1 MPRIYLDNAATSWPK
16 PESVYQAVDRYQR
29 ENGAPAGRSGYVEA
43 VEASRI
49 VSEARRLTAR
59 FLGVSDPRRI
69 VWAQNGTDA
78 LNLALHGLLRHGDH
92 VVTTD
97 VEHNSVLRPLY
108 WLAEHRS
115 VDTTYVP
122 CDGAGWV
129 DPGEIERAIRPTTRL
144 IVVTHAS
151 NVTGAVQDLAAIAD
165 LSARHG
171 TLLLVDA
178 AQTLG
183 QWPLSISGEPG
194 ISSDPGVSGGA
205 GVSTE
210 APGELGRGLSG
221 VDLIAAPGHKGLLG
235 PLGTGLL
242 YVGPRAEPLLETV
255 RQGGTGTSSE
265 DERQPRELPERFE
278 PGNLNV
284 AGLAGLAAGLA
295 HVLDT
300 GVEAMREHHGR
311 LTQRLID
318 GLDGVGGVRRHG
330 PATADRQVGV
340 VGFEV
345 SGYDPQELSAL
356 LDASFGV
363 QCRAGLHCAPR
374 VHRSLGTLDR
384 GGLVR
389 FSVGWRT
396 TADEID
402 AAVAALAAL
411 A

>member
-59 FLGVSDPRRI
+59 LLDVSDPRRI

-78 LNLALHGLLRHGDH
+78 LNLALHGLLRPGDH

-97 VEHNSVLRPLY
+97 VEHNSVLRPLH

-144 IVVTHAS
+144 IAVTHAS
-151 NVTGAVQDLAAIAD
+151 NVTGAVQDLAAIAEI
-165 LSARHG
+165 SRQRG

-183 QWPLSISGEPG
+183 QWPL
-194 ISSDPGVSGGA
+194 GVSSEAGIADVPGKS
-205 GVSTE
+205 GVSSQAAE
-210 APGELGRGLSG
+210 PPARGLAG

-235 PLGTGLL
+235 PLGTGFL
-242 YVGPRAEPLLETV
+242 YVGPRAEPLLDTV

-284 AGLAGLAAGLA
+284 TGLAGLAAGLA
-295 HVLDT
+295 HLLET
-300 GVEAMREHHGR
+300 GVEAIREHHGR

-330 PATADRQVGV
+330 PATVDRQVGV
-340 VGFEV
+340 VSFEM

-374 VHRSLGTLDR
+374 LHRSLGTLDR

-389 FSVGWRT
+389 FSLGWRT

-402 AAVAALAAL
+402 AAVEALEAL
-411 A
+411 G